1 MRSAAAPVDCSI
13 SRMMAGWPGFITMA
27 TKIPR
32 SWERGRS
39 SEQQIKKGG
48 LLNIKLIPAC
58 TLHCS
63 GVGAGIERET
73 HRCTNFWHTSG
84 RFTQAAAPLSRS
96 VTRPCIA
103 PPPPPPQQVT
113 TNRWRLRIYIPM
125 RFIPQPPSPKVP
137 ASHLPLSISVPP
149 GRLARDGSAP
159 LVQNRSAAEGVWGRH
174 DPLRD

>member
-1 MRSAAAPVDCSI
+1 
-13 SRMMAGWPGFITMA
+13 MAGWPGFITMA

-58 TLHCS
+58 TLYCS
-63 GVGAGIERET
+63 GVGAGIQREP
-73 HRCTNFWHTSG
+73 HMCTNFWYTSG

-103 PPPPPPQQVT
+103 APHPT
-113 TNRWRLRIYIPM
+113 TGDNEPVKAAYLYPDAVHSTN
-125 RFIPQPPSPKVP
+125 PPSPKVP
-137 ASHLPLSISVPP
+137 ASHLPLSISAPP